1 MPKARNPNREKAF
14 EIYKKHKGEIDLVE
28 IASQLNLAAGTV
40 RGWKSK
46 DKWDEKMNGT
56 LRKNMERYKRKSENK
71 KKANAE
77 VIDQIIENP
86 DLNDKQRLFCAL
98 YVKCFNATK
107 AYQKAYE
114 CSYETATVNGPRML
128 GNARVKEEIQC
139 LKQNRLNRE
148 LISEADIFQK
158 YIDIAFADITDYMEF
173 GTEEVPVMAV
183 YGPVKVK
190 NEETG
195 EEETL
200 TRIVNTAKFKDSLD
214 VDGTILT
221 EVKQGKDG
229 AGIKLADRMK
239 ALQWLADHMNLATE
253 EQRAKIEKTRA
264 DIQRM
269 QPEPVPE
276 KEYKGIPA
284 TMVAPVFAPV
294 LFDIKEK
301 RHTEYVFPGGRG
313 STKSSFVSL
322 AVVDIL
328 RSNDQIHA
336 VIMRQVGDTMR
347 SSIYQQARWAIEALG
362 LEDEFEC
369 TVSPLEITRKSTGQK
384 IYFRGADDPGK
395 VKSIKVPFGYIGVL
409 WFEELDQ
416 FMGPE
421 AVRKIEQSVIR
432 GGDTAYIF
440 KTFNPPKS
448 LNNWANK
455 YIKIPKETRLVTEST
470 YLDIPKKWLG
480 KTFIE
485 EAEFLKETNPDA
497 YENEYLGV
505 ANGSGGSVFDNITI
519 REITDDE
526 ISGFDHVLNGIDWG
540 WFPDLYAFARVHYD
554 RARLR
559 LYVWQEYTCNKRSNR
574 QTADELIR
582 MGITG
587 NDLLT
592 CDSAEK
598 KSIGDYKSY
607 GLLARAAE
615 KGPGSREYSY
625 KWLQSLREIIIDNVR
640 CPVAAQEFMDYE
652 YERDKEGNI
661 ITGYPDGNDH
671 MIDAVRYATER
682 IWKRRGE

>member
-56 LRKNMERYKRKSENK
+56 LRKNTERSKRKSEIK

-77 VIDQIIENP
+77 VIDQIIENT
-86 DLNDKQRLFCAL
+86 DLNDKQRLFCIL

-128 GNARVKEEIQC
+128 GNARVKEEIQR

-322 AVVDIL
+322 AVGDIL

-519 REITDDE
+519 REITNDE

-540 WFPDLYAFARVHYD
+540 WFPDPYAFVRVHYD

-625 KWLQSLREIIIDNVR
+625 KWLQSLRKIIIDNVR

>member
-1 MPKARNPNREKAF
+1 MVK
-14 EIYKKHKGEIDLVE
+14 
-28 IASQLNLAAGTV
+28 
-40 RGWKSK
+40 
-46 DKWDEKMNGT
+46 
-56 LRKNMERYKRKSENK
+56 RYKRIIYTFKNSIEVYEYLDGKYGAPGKKRGKKRKLTEEAIRYRNQWNRERK
-71 KKANAE
+71 VRHKLKTWFKKNDYMVLLTYKKNERPPDMDTAKKDLSKAMRRVREKYKKAG
-77 VIDQIIENP
+77 Q
-86 DLNDKQRLFCAL
+86 
-98 YVKCFNATK
+98 
-107 AYQKAYE
+107 
-114 CSYETATVNGPRML
+114 
-128 GNARVKEEIQC
+128 
-139 LKQNRLNRE
+139 
-148 LISEADIFQK
+148 
-158 YIDIAFADITDYMEF
+158 
-173 GTEEVPVMAV
+173 
-183 YGPVKVK
+183 
-190 NEETG
+190 
-195 EEETL
+195 
-200 TRIVNTAKFKDSLD
+200 
-214 VDGTILT
+214 
-221 EVKQGKDG
+221 
-229 AGIKLADRMK
+229 
-239 ALQWLADHMNLATE
+239 
-253 EQRAKIEKTRA
+253 
-264 DIQRM
+264 
-269 QPEPVPE
+269 
-276 KEYKGIPA
+276 
-284 TMVAPVFAPV
+284 
-294 LFDIKEK
+294 
-301 RHTEYVFPGGRG
+301 
-313 STKSSFVSL
+313 
-322 AVVDIL
+322 
-328 RSNDQIHA
+328 
-336 VIMRQVGDTMR
+336 TMR
-347 SSIYQQARWAIEALG
+347 WMANIEVG
-362 LEDEFEC
+362 
-369 TVSPLEITRKSTGQK
+369 TK
-384 IYFRGADDPGK
+384 GAWHVHIVINRIADAD
-395 VKSIKVPFGYIGVL
+395 VPFGYIGVL

-540 WFPDLYAFARVHYD
+540 WFPDPYAFARVHYD

>member
-56 LRKNMERYKRKSENK
+56 LRKNTERSKRKSEIK

-77 VIDQIIENP
+77 VIDQIIENT
-86 DLNDKQRLFCAL
+86 DLNDKQRLFCIL

-128 GNARVKEEIQC
+128 GNARVKEEIQR

-322 AVVDIL
+322 AVGDIL

-440 KTFNPPKS
+440 KT
-448 LNNWANK
+448 
-455 YIKIPKETRLVTEST
+455 ST
-470 YLDIPKKWLG
+470 
-480 KTFIE
+480 
-485 EAEFLKETNPDA
+485 
-497 YENEYLGV
+497 
-505 ANGSGGSVFDNITI
+505 
-519 REITDDE
+519 
-526 ISGFDHVLNGIDWG
+526 HQ
-540 WFPDLYAFARVHYD
+540 
-554 RARLR
+554 RA
-559 LYVWQEYTCNKRSNR
+559 
-574 QTADELIR
+574 
-582 MGITG
+582 
-587 NDLLT
+587 
-592 CDSAEK
+592 
-598 KSIGDYKSY
+598 
-607 GLLARAAE
+607 
-615 KGPGSREYSY
+615 
-625 KWLQSLREIIIDNVR
+625 
-640 CPVAAQEFMDYE
+640 
-652 YERDKEGNI
+652 
-661 ITGYPDGNDH
+661 
-671 MIDAVRYATER
+671 
-682 IWKRRGE
+682 

>member
-14 EIYKKHKGEIDLVE
+14 EIYKEHKGEIDLVE

-56 LRKNMERYKRKSENK
+56 LRKNMERSKRKSENK

-86 DLNDKQRLFCAL
+86 DLNDKQRLFCVL

-322 AVVDIL
+322 AVGDIL

>member
-56 LRKNMERYKRKSENK
+56 LRKNMERSKRKSENK

-86 DLNDKQRLFCAL
+86 DLNDKQRLFCVL

-173 GTEEVPVMAV
+173 GTEEVPVMTV

-229 AGIKLADRMK
+229 AGIKLANRMK

-322 AVVDIL
+322 AVGDIL

>member
-1 MPKARNPNREKAF
+1 
-14 EIYKKHKGEIDLVE
+14 
-28 IASQLNLAAGTV
+28 
-40 RGWKSK
+40 
-46 DKWDEKMNGT
+46 
-56 LRKNMERYKRKSENK
+56 
-71 KKANAE
+71 
-77 VIDQIIENP
+77 
-86 DLNDKQRLFCAL
+86 
-98 YVKCFNATK
+98 
-107 AYQKAYE
+107 
-114 CSYETATVNGPRML
+114 ML

-264 DIQRM
+264 DIKRM

-322 AVVDIL
+322 AVGDIL

-540 WFPDLYAFARVHYD
+540 WFPDPYAFARVHYD
-554 RARLR
+554 S
-559 LYVWQEYTCNKRSNR
+559 EC
-574 QTADELIR
+574 TAEWH
-582 MGITG
+582 
-587 NDLLT
+587 
-592 CDSAEK
+592 
-598 KSIGDYKSY
+598 
-607 GLLARAAE
+607 
-615 KGPGSREYSY
+615 PGA
-625 KWLQSLREIIIDNVR
+625 K
-640 CPVAAQEFMDYE
+640 AM
-652 YERDKEGNI
+652 
-661 ITGYPDGNDH
+661 
-671 MIDAVRYATER
+671 
-682 IWKRRGE
+682 